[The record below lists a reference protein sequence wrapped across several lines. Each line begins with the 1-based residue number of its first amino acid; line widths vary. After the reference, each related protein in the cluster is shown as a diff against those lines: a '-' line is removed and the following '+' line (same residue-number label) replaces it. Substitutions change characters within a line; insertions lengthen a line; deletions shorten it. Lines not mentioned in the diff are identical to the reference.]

1 MNFSWCLTQVT
12 CYWPV
17 VVVLIMAVIVSL
29 VIIYTKVSSDPVL
42 VYFFGETVK
51 IINSSRNAFSPQIA
65 ASGDN
70 VYVVWADKS
79 TGYGDIYL
87 KKITNNNTIFNS
99 TINLSNNNGNST
111 NPQIAASGDN
121 VYVVWADKSTG
132 YGDIYLKKITNN
144 NTIFNSTI
152 NLSNNNGNST
162 NPQIAASGDNVYV
175 VWVDNSGGKDGNG
188 DVFFSSSKD
197 NGTSFDEPTN
207 LSNNNGNS
215 TNPQIAAS
223 GDNVYVVWAD
233 NTAKKRAS
241 DKFNVLFKASTDNG
255 NYFSE
260 RQIMKKDID
269 KITHLPQIAAS
280 GDKVYVVLADEDT
293 KKGVAD
299 NFRLTLKA
307 STDNGTNFNE
317 EKIKKVDIDKRTYL
331 PKIAAFGDKI
341 FLVLAYNTGTM
352 DGNGDVFFSSS
363 KDNGTSFDEPTNLS
377 NNIENSTNPEI
388 STSGNNVYVL
398 WSDFLSTK
406 TEINYKHIGL
416 IALE

>member
-121 VYVVWADKSTG
+121 VYVVWAD
-132 YGDIYLKKITNN
+132 
-144 NTIFNSTI
+144 
-152 NLSNNNGNST
+152 
-162 NPQIAASGDNVYV
+162 
-175 VWVDNSGGKDGNG
+175 
-188 DVFFSSSKD
+188 
-197 NGTSFDEPTN
+197 
-207 LSNNNGNS
+207 
-215 TNPQIAAS
+215 
-223 GDNVYVVWAD
+223 

-299 NFRLTLKA
+299 NFRLTVKA

-331 PKIAAFGDKI
+331 PKIAAFGDNVYVVWADNSGGK
-341 FLVLAYNTGTM
+341 

-377 NNIENSTNPEI
+377 NNNGNSTNPEI
-388 STSGNNVYVL
+388 TTSGNNVYVL